1 MRFPSYTARLLAGI
15 AREIGLGVCLLYT
28 CVSATT
34 FVAPLALALGV
45 RPLVDGAYQHDRPQV
60 VLGAVLAG
68 IAVLLTVLAPVGYRW
83 ATIRMRERS
92 VMVVQRR
99 LLALTSEAPRL
110 THFERPEFWDRV
122 QVLKRG
128 TEDLANGMTL
138 ALIGP
143 VVLAQLVSTVILL
156 GRLQPLLSL
165 VPIIAFPAIWLS
177 RRSERLKQSAET
189 QAAQPRRLAQHLF
202 TLSTGAQSA
211 KDVRVYN
218 LSDELLD
225 RHRAA
230 AEAVR
235 AKTESALFKSVAANA
250 ASWLLFTAAYAGA
263 LILVLRQVARGSA
276 TAGDVALTVTLAAAV
291 VAGAARLTDLSG
303 SVTRIGAVAEHYRW
317 LEDQTTLERR
327 ALPAPPPPRLTK
339 GIELDAVGFGYGE
352 DDRQVL
358 SDVSVTLPA
367 GAVVA
372 VVGENGAGKTTLVK
386 LLTGMYAPNRGRIL
400 IDGKDLADLDLA
412 AYRRSITAGFQDHA
426 RFEFTAARAVGVG
439 DATRL
444 DDEQLV
450 ASALEAGDARFVADL
465 PQGGDTQLGAQWA
478 GGVDLSGG
486 QWQKIAIARSMM
498 RPSALLSVY
507 DEPSAALDPQSEH
520 ALFKRIAANARI
532 GKSDGRITLLISHR
546 FSTVRMAD
554 LIIVLGDGRVLEQ
567 GSHNELMA
575 NAGLYAELF
584 EMQAAAYR

>member
-1 MRFPSYTARLLAGI
+1 MRFSSHTARLLAGI
-15 AREIGLGVCLLYT
+15 GREIGLGVCLLYT
-28 CVSATT
+28 CVSATA
-34 FVAPLALALGV
+34 FIAPLALALSV
-45 RPLVDGAYQHDRPQV
+45 RPLVDGAYQRDRPQV

-68 IAVLLTVLAPVGYRW
+68 IALLLTVLAPLGYRW

-92 VMVVQRR
+92 IMVVQRR
-99 LLALTSEAPRL
+99 LLALSSEAPRL

-143 VVLAQLVSTVILL
+143 VALAQLVGTSVLL
-156 GRLQPLLSL
+156 GRVEPLLGL
-165 VPIIAFPAIWLS
+165 VPIVALPAIWLS

-189 QAAQPRRLAQHLF
+189 EAAESRRLAQHLF
-202 TLSTGAQSA
+202 MLSSGTQSA
-211 KDVRVYN
+211 KDVRVYD
-218 LSDELLD
+218 LSAELLD
-225 RHRAA
+225 RHRDA

-250 ASWLLFTAAYAGA
+250 ASWLLFTTAYAGA
-263 LILVLRQVARGSA
+263 LVLVLRQVAHGSA
-276 TAGDVALTVTLAAAV
+276 TPGDVALTVTMAAAV
-291 VAGAARLTDLSG
+291 VASAARLTDFSG
-303 SVTRIGAVAEHYRW
+303 SVTRLGAVAEHYRW
-317 LEDQTTLERR
+317 LEDQATQERHG
-327 ALPAPPPPRLTK
+327 ATATPPTRLTE
-339 GIELDAVGFGYGE
+339 GIELDGVGFAYGE
-352 DDRQVL
+352 DDRPVL

-372 VVGENGAGKTTLVK
+372 LVGENGAGKTTLVK
-386 LLTGMYAPNRGRIL
+386 LLAGMYAPSHGRIL
-400 IDGKDLADLDLA
+400 IDGTDLAGLDLSE
-412 AYRRSITAGFQDHA
+412 YRRGITASFQDHA

-439 DATRL
+439 EVTSL
-444 DDEQLV
+444 DDEHLV
-450 ASALEAGDARFVADL
+450 EAALDAGDAGFVADL
-465 PQGGDTQLGAQWA
+465 PRGSGTQLGAQWA

-486 QWQKIAIARSMM
+486 QWQKIAMARSMM
-498 RPSALLSVY
+498 RPSALFAVY

-520 ALFKRIAANARI
+520 ALFERITANARA
-532 GKSDGRITLLISHR
+532 GKADGRITILISHR

-554 LIIVLGDGRVLEQ
+554 LIIVLSDGRVLEQ
-567 GSHNELMA
+567 GSHAALMA